1 MKNTEKKLFLVNG
14 VWLVAPKNSLAN
26 AESLERFY
34 KRQKLFIR
42 WAKRFMVGPVLGLM
56 IAFVFLQ
63 MQQPFWISAIIGS
76 IVGIGGLIAPFKY
89 VKNSYWLVLV
99 ILYGFL
105 ISQMIVGRF

>member
-14 VWLVAPKNSLAN
+14 VWLVAPESSLADP
-26 AESLERFY
+26 ESLTRLY

-56 IAFVFLQ
+56 VAFVFLQ
-63 MQQPFWISAIIGS
+63 LQQPFWISAIIGS

-89 VKNSYWLVLV
+89 VKNSYWLVL
-99 ILYGFL
+99 ILLYGFL
-105 ISQMIVGRF
+105 ISQMILNRF